1 MTFVKTKLELEKLK
15 TGEILEVIL
24 SSGEPLEN
32 VPKSA
37 VEQGYR
43 ILGITRVE
51 GNVYRVEIEK

>member
-15 TGEILEVIL
+15 KGEVLEVIL

-43 ILGITRVE
+43 VLGITRVE